1 MDMHLVTDPYAC
13 IVYVVSSLAGGGG
26 IVWRPHY
33 RRHNLFVSAAAVA
46 VVAAAA
52 VVAAT
57 GQKLMQRDNK
67 IPATTVE
74 RYWSVVADVVLDR

>member
-13 IVYVVSSLAGGGG
+13 IVYVVSPLAGDGG

-46 VVAAAA
+46 VVVAAA
-52 VVAAT
+52 VVCLFVYCVW
-57 GQKLMQRDNK
+57 QFK
-67 IPATTVE
+67 E
-74 RYWSVVADVVLDR
+74 LDKTLQI